1 MFEFSY
7 SRYLYINTYMNTETQ
22 KPEEQI
28 NPIDQKSDEEKLR
41 EIIKKYSCHTKT
53 YPITE
58 WWDWDSD

>member
-1 MFEFSY
+1 MK
-7 SRYLYINTYMNTETQ
+7 TATQ

-28 NPIDQKSDEEKLR
+28 NPFDQKSDEEKLR
-41 EIIKKYSCHTKT
+41 AAIKKYSRQTKI